1 MDNKYVVLVVIII
14 SFKITLKK
22 ISLNIFLYFKII
34 RSLAIMIAEL
44 PFEKMI

>member
-14 SFKITLKK
+14 SFKITFKK
-22 ISLNIFLYFKII
+22 SLNILRYFKIL

>member
-1 MDNKYVVLVVIII
+1 MGNKYLVLVVIII
-14 SFKITLKK
+14 SFKTTFKK
-22 ISLNIFLYFKII
+22 ISLNFFLYFKII